1 MIGQWLLIALV
12 LLPIHRV
19 PERLE
24 LCVAV
29 PVTILLHSDRA
40 VRRGEPIT
48 AEASIEHQCGNSNLV
63 SRSPHMGDCVGIR
76 GHQSREQI
84 TAAAWMMRQGLG
96 SAVCRVPGYV
106 VAQP

>member
-1 MIGQWLLIALV
+1 MAAYSARAG
-12 LLPIHRV
+12 V

-76 GHQSREQI
+76 RHQSREQI
-84 TAAAWMMRQGLG
+84 TAATWMMLARRMPQMVP
-96 SAVCRVPGYV
+96 AVVST
-106 VAQP
+106 ASH